1 MKPAQFLRNLP
12 PLRDGES
19 WGEYNRDRHAE
30 FQEKMEALGEAIL
43 EGKTRDRKTLWKL
56 ARRWKVNVSDVR
68 TLLHSEEAR
77 LYIEKVT
84 REKAL
89 YAVAQAV
96 PFMGERAKE
105 DPVAFARLAEIAEL
119 KGSGGVQIQNVVDNR
134 NMGDNESDQRF
145 FERFQERVLKNMQ
158 AKMQLVE
165 GEAEVVREEAEAP
178 PDP

>member
-12 PLRDGES
+12 PLREGES
-19 WGEYNRDRHAE
+19 WGEYNRARHTE

-43 EGKTRDRKTLWKL
+43 EGKTADRKTLWKL
-56 ARRWKVNVSDVR
+56 ARRWKVTVADVR
-68 TLLHSEEAR
+68 TLMHSEEAR

-96 PFMGERAKE
+96 PDMGILAKS

-165 GEAEVVREEAEAP
+165 GEAAIVPEAEAP